1 MRFYVSHSIRGKYG
15 KDATPTQMKENCDR
29 IIAIANE
36 IRTALP
42 PIKLY
47 VPAEH
52 EDFVNRTH
60 ELGYLTEEQ
69 ILEIDCMIVDDC
81 DGGVIIFTPPDD
93 PMCGGRTVE
102 WEHAIA
108 TGKPVC
114 FFAAATEAIVWLTAQ
129 IMRG

>member
-1 MRFYVSHSIRGKYG
+1 MKFYVSHSIRGKYG

-42 PIKLY
+42 SVELY

-52 EDFVNRTH
+52 EDFVNRTY
-60 ELGYLTEEQ
+60 ELGYLTEKQ
-69 ILEIDCMIVDDC
+69 ILEIDCMIVDGC
-81 DGGVIIFTPPDD
+81 DGIIIFTPSDD
-93 PMCGGRTVE
+93 PMCGGRTIE

-108 TGKPVC
+108 TSKPVC
-114 FFAAATEAIVWLTAQ
+114 FFQTATEAIIWLTAQ
-129 IMRG
+129 IVRA